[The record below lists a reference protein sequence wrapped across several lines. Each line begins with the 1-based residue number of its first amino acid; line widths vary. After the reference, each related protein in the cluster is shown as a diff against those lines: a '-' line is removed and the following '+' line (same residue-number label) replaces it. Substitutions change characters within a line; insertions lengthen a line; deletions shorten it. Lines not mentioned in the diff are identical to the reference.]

1 MSEPTLGDKIRA
13 RRAALN
19 SAAADVAA
27 DVAATKAQEIVTV
40 AVSAS
45 SDQIA
50 SVIADSVKTY
60 VDDRITQLASDN
72 GLTVAE
78 QVTPAIDIPTPVVA
92 QEDVVTDPAQ
102 TA

>member
-13 RRAALN
+13 RRAAL
-19 SAAADVAA
+19 SAVAA
-27 DVAATKAQEIVTV
+27 DAAATKAQEVVTV

-72 GLTVAE
+72 GLVVAE
-78 QVTPAIDIPTPVVA
+78 PVATAIDIPTPVIA
-92 QEDVVTDPAQ
+92 QADVVVDPGQ
-102 TA
+102 TV